1 MVKTK
6 KYKPASQLCYEMNLI
21 NENYNNGYEKGVKD
35 TKGKKINQ
43 ILKIANEFIPE
54 KIWVQFANKIEK
66 LYD

>member
-6 KYKPASQLCYEMNLI
+6 KYKPAS
-21 NENYNNGYEKGVKD
+21 
-35 TKGKKINQ
+35 
-43 ILKIANEFIPE
+43 NEFIPE